1 MDGPTPEGASPQI
14 PLSAYLSRWL
24 QGHQSQV
31 RPATWDSYDDA
42 VRRYVIPHVGAVPLA
57 DVHVRDLN
65 RLYAHLFT
73 AGGAT
78 GQPLARA
85 TVEGVHYLLRKALDD
100 AVDARLLRKNPARHA
115 TLPRLDHTERRRP
128 DVWTIPELHAFL
140 DAVAGH
146 RLRDFW
152 ILAAFTGMRSSELL
166 GLGWADVDWEHRLL
180 RVHRRLSV
188 HRGHAELVRPKGKRG
203 RSLHIDA
210 FTVEAL
216 RREQRRQR
224 RDRAAAG
231 TRWSNRWGLI
241 FTDADGRHL
250 TPPVVSDAFR
260 TAADRAPVPRIRLYD
275 LRHFHATVMLAAG
288 VPVKV
293 VSARLGHA
301 SAQTTLDVYA
311 HVLPAMDADAAQR
324 FSRYVEE
331 ADGPTWR

>member
-1 MDGPTPEGASPQI
+1 MPDGASPQV
-14 PLSAYLSRWL
+14 PLSAFLSGWL
-24 QGHQSQV
+24 QGQRTQV
-31 RPATWDSYDDA
+31 RPATLTNYEET
-42 VRRYVIPHVGAVPLA
+42 VRRYVIPNLGDVPLA

-73 AGGAT
+73 AGGAK

-85 TVEGVHYLLRKALDD
+85 TVEGVHCLLRKALDD
-100 AVDARLLRKNPARHA
+100 AVDAGLLRKNPARHA

-140 DAVAGH
+140 EAVGGH

-152 ILAAFTGMRSSELL
+152 IISAFTGMRSSELL
-166 GLGWADVDWEHRLL
+166 ALGWADVDWEHRLL

-188 HRGHAELVRPKGKRG
+188 HRGRAELLRPKGKRG

-224 RDRAAAG
+224 RHRDAAG
-231 TRWSNRWGLI
+231 TQWSNRWGLV
-241 FTDADGRHL
+241 FTNAEGRHL
-250 TPPVVSDAFR
+250 TPAAVSNAFR